1 MRPEEARLRRMN
13 QKNVFMSFPERPNAQ
28 SILLVFKDYT
38 YKNRDENYGALT
50 RTLGN
55 TRATADPLGQIGSA
69 IKGFSGIEL
78 PFPQQLQD
86 NTSVRLNGFDRS
98 LISERIAGA
107 LTNNMESTGSLADIG
122 TAAKDITGLMA
133 DTLQGIGGGFV
144 QQEGGPTLTEK
155 VQKALEKIAVK
166 DAASGAAYL
175 LRNFLPGDIARS
187 IGVYAGNT
195 VNPKET
201 LAFEGVNLKSHTF
214 NWQLFPYSK
223 QDSEIIKQMTAFLK
237 AKMLP
242 KAVDIGGNNTINV
255 KKAFLNYPSVVEI
268 HLLGVDPSH
277 FPRYKPCMISG
288 FTSDYSP
295 AGQIGLMQGG
305 KPAAVNFS
313 LELQELEIHTSDDYV
328 PTPAGTGEQST
339 QTQ

>member
-1 MRPEEARLRRMN
+1 MRPEEARLRRLN
-13 QKNVFMSFPERPNAQ
+13 QRNVFMSFPERPNAQ

-55 TRATADPLGQIGSA
+55 TRATADPLGQIGAA

-98 LISERIAGA
+98 LISEKIAGA
-107 LTNNMESTGSLADIG
+107 LTNQMGAKGSLADIG
-122 TAAKDITGLMA
+122 TAAKDITGAMA
-133 DTLQGIGGGFV
+133 DILQGVGGGMA
-144 QQEGGPTLTEK
+144 EGGDALK
-155 VQKALEKIAVK
+155 KKIGDALEKIAIK
-166 DAASGAAYL
+166 DAASGATYL

-187 IGVYAGNT
+187 VGVYFGNA

-223 QDSEIIKQMTAFLK
+223 KDSEIIKQMTYFIK
-237 AKMLP
+237 
-242 KAVDIGGNNTINV
+242 G
-255 KKAFLNYPSVVEI
+255 KK
-268 HLLGVDPSH
+268 
-277 FPRYKPCMISG
+277 R
-288 FTSDYSP
+288 
-295 AGQIGLMQGG
+295 
-305 KPAAVNFS
+305 
-313 LELQELEIHTSDDYV
+313 
-328 PTPAGTGEQST
+328 
-339 QTQ
+339 

>member
-1 MRPEEARLRRMN
+1 MRPEEARLRRLN
-13 QKNVFMSFPERPNAQ
+13 QRNTFMSFPERPNAQ

-107 LTNNMESTGSLADIG
+107 LTNQMGAKGSLADIG
-122 TAAKDITGLMA
+122 TAAKDITGAMA
-133 DTLQGIGGGFV
+133 DILQGVGGGFV
-144 QQEGGPTLTEK
+144 QQEGGPTLSEK
-155 VQKALEKIAVK
+155 ITSALEKIAIK

-187 IGVYAGNT
+187 VGVYAGNT

-223 QDSEIIKQMTAFLK
+223 KDSEIIKQMTYFIK
-237 AKMLP
+237 GKMLP
-242 KAVDIGGNNTINV
+242 QAVDIGEGAFNI

-277 FPRYKPCMISG
+277 FPSYKPCMISG

-295 AGQIGLMQGG
+295 AGQVALMQGG
-305 KPAAVNFS
+305 KPSAVNFS
-313 LELQELEIHTSDDYV
+313 LELQELEIHTSNDYISQA
-328 PTPAGTGEQST
+328 TGTTESEPAQ
-339 QTQ
+339 Q

>member
-107 LTNNMESTGSLADIG
+107 LTNNMGASGSLADVG
-122 TAAKDITGLMA
+122 TAAKDIAGLMA

-144 QQEGGPTLTEK
+144 TQEGGPTLSEK

-187 IGVYAGNT
+187 VGVYAGNT

-242 KAVDIGGNNTINV
+242 TAVDIGGDTINV